1 MKEYIIGENEAGQ
14 RFDKYIFKLIPLAPK
29 SFVYKMLRKKNIV
42 LNGKKAL
49 GSEITEKGDTVK
61 LFLSDETIEEFSKK
75 DKIKPSPSIIDADI
89 VYEDSNVIIMNKPA
103 GILSQKAGQN
113 DISMNEVLIKYLTDK
128 GRINDA
134 QLQTFKPSV
143 VNRLDRNT
151 SGLIMA
157 GCSLKGTQQLSE
169 ALRDRNLKKEYICIA
184 KGTIRDKLHLSGT
197 LTKDEGTNKVS
208 VKKSGGDL
216 IKTDIYPI
224 GYGDGL
230 TLLKVH
236 LITGK
241 THQIRAHLA
250 SVGHPLIGD
259 EKYGDK
265 KVNDLMKKKY
275 GLTHQLLHSWMVS
288 FEKEEGALEGL
299 SHKTIK
305 APIPD
310 IFLKIIKGEN
320 IKWQHGP
327 EED

>member
-49 GSEITEKGDTVK
+49 GSEMTEKGDTVK

-89 VYEDSNVIIMNKPA
+89 VYEDSNVIIMNKPD

-134 QLQTFKPSV
+134 QLQTFRPSV

-184 KGTIRDKLHLSGT
+184 KGIIRDKLHLSGT

-208 VKKSGGDL
+208 IKKSGGDL

-288 FEKEEGALEGL
+288 FEKEKGALEGL

>member
-1 MKEYIIGENEAGQ
+1 M
-14 RFDKYIFKLIPLAPK
+14 
-29 SFVYKMLRKKNIV
+29 
-42 LNGKKAL
+42 
-49 GSEITEKGDTVK
+49 
-61 LFLSDETIEEFSKK
+61 
-75 DKIKPSPSIIDADI
+75 SI
-89 VYEDSNVIIMNKPA
+89 
-103 GILSQKAGQN
+103 
-113 DISMNEVLIKYLTDK
+113 
-128 GRINDA
+128 
-134 QLQTFKPSV
+134 
-143 VNRLDRNT
+143 
-151 SGLIMA
+151 
-157 GCSLKGTQQLSE
+157 
-169 ALRDRNLKKEYICIA
+169 
-184 KGTIRDKLHLSGT
+184 
-197 LTKDEGTNKVS
+197 
-208 VKKSGGDL
+208 KKSGGDL

-288 FEKEEGALEGL
+288 FEKEGGALEGL

>member
-49 GSEITEKGDTVK
+49 GSEMTEKGDTVK
-61 LFLSDETIEEFSKK
+61 LFLADETIEEFSKK

-113 DISMNEVLIKYLTDK
+113 DISMNEILIKYLTDK

-134 QLQTFKPSV
+134 QLQTFRPSV

-208 VKKSGGDL
+208 IKKSGGDL

-288 FEKEEGALEGL
+288 FEKEKGALEGL

>member
-49 GSEITEKGDTVK
+49 GSEMTEKGDTVK

-134 QLQTFKPSV
+134 QLQTFRPSV

-208 VKKSGGDL
+208 IKKSGGDL

-288 FEKEEGALEGL
+288 FEKEKGALEGL

>member
-49 GSEITEKGDTVK
+49 GSEMTEKGDTVK
-61 LFLSDETIEEFSKK
+61 LFLSNETIEEFSKK

-134 QLQTFKPSV
+134 QLQTFRPSV

-208 VKKSGGDL
+208 IKKSGGDL

-259 EKYGDK
+259 EKYGDRK
-265 KVNDLMKKKY
+265 LNARFGMKRQALYSYKLRFVFTTPAGCLD
-275 GLTHQLLHSWMVS
+275 GLNGRAFAVESVW
-288 FEKEEGALEGL
+288 FAENGK
-299 SHKTIK
+299 
-305 APIPD
+305 
-310 IFLKIIKGEN
+310 LKIEK
-320 IKWQHGP
+320 
-327 EED
+327 